1 MGYQPAQIRAPA
13 PFLNCTYNESQ
24 VFYNGKVQLANKQQR
39 YQLKIYGIIFPY
51 YLQSICT
58 LLKQQVKRQSY
69 LEEKELEVQLR
80 ADEHSKLFSHKK
92 NLKTVK
98 LSTKNGYQPYKVM
111 FN

>member
-1 MGYQPAQIRAPA
+1 M
-13 PFLNCTYNESQ
+13 
-24 VFYNGKVQLANKQQR
+24 
-39 YQLKIYGIIFPY
+39 
-51 YLQSICT
+51 
-58 LLKQQVKRQSY
+58 
-69 LEEKELEVQLR
+69 EEKELEVQLR